1 MRARGAKVTDIAVVV
16 VAADDGVMPQTLEAI
31 SHAKAA
37 KVPIIIALNKI
48 DKPDANA
55 DRVKTELTEAG
66 IVVEE
71 YGGDVPLVPV
81 SAKTRIGLDELI
93 EMILLV
99 ADLQELKAN
108 PKRSAI
114 GTIVEAKLDK
124 GRGPVATA
132 LVQTG
137 TLKVGDIIVVGETFG
152 RVRALENDMGKRVTK
167 AGPSSAVV
175 ILGLSEVPQAG
186 DILRVV
192 GDEKEARTMVET
204 RKAAIA
210 AKSGE
215 GSGRATLEDLYS
227 QIQAG
232 QAKEL
237 RIILKADV
245 SGSLGAIT
253 HALEQLD
260 QDEIR
265 LNVLHEGAGDIT
277 DNDIML
283 AAASNAIVVGFNTK
297 ITETARRAAESEGVD
312 VRLYDI
318 IYKLTDDVEAALK
331 GLLEPEIVEV
341 VEGRAEVRQV
351 IRVGKSTVI
360 AGSFVTDGRIVRG
373 GNARIWRSGK
383 VIATDRIESLRRFR
397 DDVRE
402 VQQNYE
408 CGIGLANFHDVVE
421 GDIIECFTSQ
431 TVSRPGESRADPTA
445 SNVDEPTN
453 RPGRRTAAAGDRV
466 DRRPGRGGPAGRVR
480 DDHVGRDDPGPSPRQ
495 GLGERHRP
503 ARRARRGGRGAPP
516 RDAVHP
522 PRARQAAADQAHP
535 GPARPSRRHRRARDA
550 DPPAPRRDR
559 RRGGPGPGPPA
570 DRVAADAGRPG
581 PPGRGPARGATVG
594 RPRPGAAAA
603 AEPSG
608 RLAPAEVQGRVPQDD
623 ASAVPVTV
631 DLTPYLD
638 VVPQVVVDRL
648 RGARR
653 VLAVS
658 HENPDADTLGAT
670 LGVVRLIEALGG
682 AADAVCTD
690 PVPPLYDFIA
700 GIERFRTDPDT
711 TAPYD
716 LVVISDC
723 GSLERIGDVGV
734 RHADLFARLPRVV
747 IDHHASNDGVG
758 DADWIE
764 PGAAATCEMVTLLAV
779 RLGIPLDADDGALA
793 AALMAGHR
801 DGHRHVRALERDA
814 AHAGRVG
821 RPGRGRG
828 AAVGHLAA
836 PVPVQ
841 AGRPAAA
848 VRGRPRAA
856 RDLGRPTDRLV
867 ERDRGGLRGDRRR
880 AARFRGHH
888 RPAVAGRGRRG
899 LDPVQGGR
907 AGDQG
912 QRPDEARRR
921 GRHGPDRAFGGG
933 GHARAAGATV
943 AAPLAEARP
952 PVLAEAARLV
962 AALAR

>member
-1 MRARGAKVTDIAVVV
+1 MARSRSGTRGRRGPRKPPRRDGAFGQTAVQVADPRERGAVELPATITVKELAELLGVNPADVIRELIKSGIFATINQLIDRDTASLVSSELGYEVAEPQVSGAPVVGEDGAETPQAATKEALFTEEDSADLVDRAPIVTVMGHVDHGKTSLLDAIRSTTVAAGERGGITQHIGASDVTRGERRVVFLDTPGHEAFTAMRARGAKVTDIAVVV

-31 SHAKAA
+31 GHAKAA
-37 KVPIIIALNKI
+37 KVPIIIAMNKI

-108 PKRSAI
+108 PKRDAV

-124 GRGPVATA
+124 GRGAVATA

-175 ILGLSEVPQAG
+175 ILGLSDVPMAG

-192 GDEKEARTMVET
+192 ADEKAARTMVEQ
-204 RKAAIA
+204 RKAATA

-237 RIILKADV
+237 RIILKSDV

-265 LNVLHEGAGDIT
+265 LNVLLEGAGDIT

-297 ITETARRAAESEGVD
+297 ITDTARRAAEAEGVD

-318 IYKLTDDVEAALK
+318 IYKLTDDVGAALK

-373 GNARIWRSGK
+373 GSARVWRSSK

-408 CGIGLANFHDVVE
+408 CGIGLANFHDIVE
-421 GDIIECFTSQ
+421 GDVIECFTSQ
-431 TVSRPGESRADPTA
+431 SVSR
-445 SNVDEPTN
+445 
-453 RPGRRTAAAGDRV
+453 
-466 DRRPGRGGPAGRVR
+466 
-480 DDHVGRDDPGPSPRQ
+480 
-495 GLGERHRP
+495 
-503 ARRARRGGRGAPP
+503 
-516 RDAVHP
+516 
-522 PRARQAAADQAHP
+522 
-535 GPARPSRRHRRARDA
+535 
-550 DPPAPRRDR
+550 
-559 RRGGPGPGPPA
+559 
-570 DRVAADAGRPG
+570 
-581 PPGRGPARGATVG
+581 
-594 RPRPGAAAA
+594 
-603 AEPSG
+603 
-608 RLAPAEVQGRVPQDD
+608 
-623 ASAVPVTV
+623 ASA
-631 DLTPYLD
+631 
-638 VVPQVVVDRL
+638 
-648 RGARR
+648 
-653 VLAVS
+653 S
-658 HENPDADTLGAT
+658 
-670 LGVVRLIEALGG
+670 
-682 AADAVCTD
+682 
-690 PVPPLYDFIA
+690 
-700 GIERFRTDPDT
+700 
-711 TAPYD
+711 
-716 LVVISDC
+716 
-723 GSLERIGDVGV
+723 
-734 RHADLFARLPRVV
+734 
-747 IDHHASNDGVG
+747 
-758 DADWIE
+758 
-764 PGAAATCEMVTLLAV
+764 
-779 RLGIPLDADDGALA
+779 
-793 AALMAGHR
+793 
-801 DGHRHVRALERDA
+801 
-814 AHAGRVG
+814 
-821 RPGRGRG
+821 
-828 AAVGHLAA
+828 
-836 PVPVQ
+836 
-841 AGRPAAA
+841 
-848 VRGRPRAA
+848 
-856 RDLGRPTDRLV
+856 
-867 ERDRGGLRGDRRR
+867 
-880 AARFRGHH
+880 
-888 RPAVAGRGRRG
+888 
-899 LDPVQGGR
+899 
-907 AGDQG
+907 
-912 QRPDEARRR
+912 
-921 GRHGPDRAFGGG
+921 
-933 GHARAAGATV
+933 
-943 AAPLAEARP
+943 
-952 PVLAEAARLV
+952 
-962 AALAR
+962 